1 MIRICD
7 HPTGRSP
14 SRRDLLKIGALGTV
28 GLGLPQV
35 LRAEAA
41 GRGPRASAR
50 SCIVLYLQGGQ
61 SQIETFDMKPE
72 APEAIRGLFRP
83 IATRVPGTS
92 ICEHLPRLAGLA
104 DEFAL
109 IRSMSHRLTTHN
121 PAGYY
126 ALSGCD
132 PMSDR
137 FDLRRSP
144 DDHPNPGAVLAKLRP
159 VTSRVPAFSQ
169 LSGPILG
176 DIGVQMP
183 GQVAGFLGGAYDP
196 LHITLDPNEPHFGV
210 EELSLPMDIDAGRMA
225 RRRRLLEDIGEGMAR
240 LGDRFEVDRMD
251 EFQRRAI
258 GLVTSPEARRA
269 FAIDE
274 EPAAV
279 RERYGRHTPGQS
291 LLLARR
297 LVEAGVRFVTVYWG
311 GALNL
316 PEDYWDTHTGSIP
329 KQRDRLLPMFDQ
341 CLSALLEDLGRRGLL
356 DSTLVVSLGEFGRT
370 PQMGQVTGDN
380 GTDQTGRDHW
390 PHCYSALMAGGG
402 ISGGAIVGKS
412 DRHAAYPVE
421 RPISPSDLVSTMYH
435 AFGIDPA
442 TEVSDRLGRPL
453 PVSRGRAIKELFAS

>member
-1 MIRICD
+1 
-7 HPTGRSP
+7 
-14 SRRDLLKIGALGTV
+14 
-28 GLGLPQV
+28 
-35 LRAEAA
+35 
-41 GRGPRASAR
+41 
-50 SCIVLYLQGGQ
+50 
-61 SQIETFDMKPE
+61 MKPD
-72 APEAIRGLFRP
+72 APEAIRGVFRP

-92 ICEHLPRLAGLA
+92 ICEHLPGLAGLA
-104 DEFAL
+104 DKFAL

-121 PAGYY
+121 PAGYF
-126 ALSGCD
+126 ALSGRD
-132 PMSDR
+132 PESDR

-144 DDHPNPGAVLAKLRP
+144 DDHPNPGSVLAKFRP
-159 VTSRVPAFSQ
+159 SSGRVPGFCQ

-176 DIGVQMP
+176 DIGVPMP
-183 GQVAGFLGGAYDP
+183 GQVAGFLGASYDP

-210 EELSLPMDIDAGRMA
+210 EELALPADIDADRLA
-225 RRRRLLEDIGEGMAR
+225 RRQRLLEGIGDRLGR
-240 LGDRFEVDRMD
+240 LGDRLEIDRMD

-279 RERYGRHTPGQS
+279 RDRYGRHTPGQS

-311 GALNL
+311 GALNV
-316 PEDYWDTHTGSIP
+316 PEDYWDTHTESIS
-329 KQRDRLLPMFDQ
+329 KQRDRLLPRFDQ

-356 DSTLVVSLGEFGRT
+356 DSTMVVSLGEFGRT
-370 PQMGQVTGDN
+370 PRMGQVTGEN
-380 GTDQTGRDHW
+380 GTDGTGRDHW
-390 PHCYSALMAGGG
+390 PHCYSALVAGGG

-412 DRHAAYPVE
+412 DRQAAFPIE
-421 RPISPSDLVSTMYH
+421 RPISPSDLVSTIYH

-453 PVSRGRAIKELFAS
+453 PISQGRAIEDHFTS